1 MLVDSN
7 HQRRRKRRMLNPGN
21 ECGNPSEEGERVD
34 YKKDANF
41 NNTNNINTISP
52 TINAASI
59 KDNVV
64 DENIVYGCADD
75 PYMHDLE
82 EISRFS
88 DAEDD
93 GAEAEMTNLDTH
105 IVSPIHTTIIDK
117 DHPVEQTF
125 RLSVCMFLITSRVQK
140 GNPGFE
146 GSKLDR
152 GYTGGASAIQITTSL
167 DLGGF
172 TIWKKGHWIEDLDSL
187 TEFAKLK
194 KVSMVCIKLLK
205 LVETLSTY
213 LLENRFQEDKLDKTL
228 FIKRGQGDILIL
240 QGILD
245 DIILV
250 YKEEVMHSVEKMMHK
265 NISNELYGYEAV
277 HEERGDNVERAA
289 TTATSLDAEQ
299 DNGGRPRRQ
308 ETMGDRPAQT
318 RVLDLETIKTAQA
331 KEIANL
337 KKRVPTADMEVNTAS
352 APVTTAGVSV
362 STTDAYYMLVK
373 WHKSKGEL
381 SVEEKSRLF
390 VELMDKRKKHFAR
403 LKAEE
408 RRRKPPTKLKRENKC
423 RIEQI
428 TLQSRTSC
436 SWDVIENG
444 NSFKPA
450 AQTTTNAD
458 GTLTTLIPGPDNYEE
473 KQMIKRRMHM
483 KEEVKMVLQVQ
494 VQVTYFRTWEFVN
507 SSSTNEVNDAYG
519 SSSTANTQ
527 VSLAALNIEE
537 IDLTMAVSIADI
549 RTRRSIVAMFQLS
562 QDRILCK
569 ECRGLTDTKIAGNM
583 KIIKKYRR
591 TVQCGRN
598 FFPSHVG
605 IDEWVLLGY
614 MAMMMLPQ
622 TWFMDFF
629 RI

>member
-1 MLVDSN
+1 MANNLPLRDGYSIVD
-7 HQRRRKRRMLNPGN
+7 
-21 ECGNPSEEGERVD
+21 PSCDGR
-34 YKKDANF
+34 
-41 NNTNNINTISP
+41 
-52 TINAASI
+52 
-59 KDNVV
+59 
-64 DENIVYGCADD
+64 IVG
-75 PYMHDLE
+75 
-82 EISRFS
+82 
-88 DAEDD
+88 
-93 GAEAEMTNLDTH
+93 
-105 IVSPIHTTIIDK
+105 
-117 DHPVEQTF
+117 
-125 RLSVCMFLITSRVQK
+125 
-140 GNPGFE
+140 
-146 GSKLDR
+146 
-152 GYTGGASAIQITTSL
+152 
-167 DLGGF
+167 
-172 TIWKKGHWIEDLDSL
+172 
-187 TEFAKLK
+187 
-194 KVSMVCIKLLK
+194 
-205 LVETLSTY
+205 
-213 LLENRFQEDKLDKTL
+213 
-228 FIKRGQGDILIL
+228 IKRLL
-240 QGILD
+240 SA
-245 DIILV
+245 V
-250 YKEEVMHSVEKMMHK
+250 EVTAAG
-265 NISNELYGYEAV
+265 YGFYS
-277 HEERGDNVERAA
+277 G
-289 TTATSLDAEQ
+289 
-299 DNGGRPRRQ
+299 
-308 ETMGDRPAQT
+308 
-318 RVLDLETIKTAQA
+318 
-331 KEIANL
+331 
-337 KKRVPTADMEVNTAS
+337 
-352 APVTTAGVSV
+352 
-362 STTDAYYMLVK
+362 
-373 WHKSKGEL
+373 
-381 SVEEKSRLF
+381 
-390 VELMDKRKKHFAR
+390 
-403 LKAEE
+403 
-408 RRRKPPTKLKRENKC
+408 

>member
-1 MLVDSN
+1 
-7 HQRRRKRRMLNPGN
+7 
-21 ECGNPSEEGERVD
+21 
-34 YKKDANF
+34 
-41 NNTNNINTISP
+41 
-52 TINAASI
+52 
-59 KDNVV
+59 
-64 DENIVYGCADD
+64 
-75 PYMHDLE
+75 MHDLE

-105 IVSPIHTTIIDK
+105 IVSPIHTTIIHK
-117 DHPVEQTF
+117 DHPVEQVIGDIQ
-125 RLSVCMFLITSRVQK
+125 SNTSNRRMKKRCDLNTVQK

-146 GSKLDR
+146 GSKMDG
-152 GYTGGASAIQITTSL
+152 GYTGGASAIQITTCL

-172 TIWKKGHWIEDLDSL
+172 TIWQKGHWIEDLDSL

-265 NISNELYGYEAV
+265 NISNELYGLMSKASKPMEEKNKPLLKDADGEDYIAASNCCGQINTKVGWMSGKAAKDGIGVKTGNSRVNAVGHYLVLLGKNEAV
-277 HEERGDNVERAA
+277 HKRRGDNVERAA
-289 TTATSLDAEQ
+289 TNATSLDAKQ
-299 DNGGRPRRQ
+299 DNVEEGEVQ
-308 ETMGDRPAQT
+308 
-318 RVLDLETIKTAQA
+318 
-331 KEIANL
+331 
-337 KKRVPTADMEVNTAS
+337 VPTADMEVNTAS